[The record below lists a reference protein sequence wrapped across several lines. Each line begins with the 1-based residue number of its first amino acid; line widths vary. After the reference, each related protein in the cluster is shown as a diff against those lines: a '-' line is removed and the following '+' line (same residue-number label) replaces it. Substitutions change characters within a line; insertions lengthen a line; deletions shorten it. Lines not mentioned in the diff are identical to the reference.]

1 MTMPSF
7 SLFSPMPGLP
17 WYLLPIWPLI
27 YLRILRLKAWF
38 RQNGGPGSQMLWGVM
53 WNGRIGIIQLSDDL
67 SGRVQA
73 SKPLKPFARLAE
85 VLSDGWLAPWLD
97 LVARCLASAVVHS
110 CLEISLPHIPKT
122 RLPLP
127 DT

>member
-1 MTMPSF
+1 MTMPFF

-73 SKPLKPFARLAE
+73 SKPLKPSARLAE
-85 VLSDGWLAPWLD
+85 ALSGAWLAPWLD
-97 LVARCLASAVVHS
+97 LVAHSLAPAVAQS
-110 CLEISLPHIPKT
+110 SLEISLPHIPQA

>member
-1 MTMPSF
+1 MPAV

-53 WNGRIGIIQLSDDL
+53 WNGRVIVLSLSDDL
-67 SGRVQA
+67 SVPRPCSFRAPVSGRLGA
-73 SKPLKPFARLAE
+73 A
-85 VLSDGWLAPWLD
+85 LSGEDFVRPPHLRATPT
-97 LVARCLASAVVHS
+97 LASAA
-110 CLEISLPHIPKT
+110 PHVLLMLSESANHAPP
-122 RLPLP
+122 RP